1 MNRANPFGDLGE
13 FTPKS
18 TPKPVEPQQI
28 ERLAEDNGFLSRQP
42 VAKQAPAVAAPSPA
56 PAPARRRYV
65 TGRNRQIN
73 LKASDETIA
82 RFYRLADE
90 RQVPLAELFELAVA
104 ALEEQRPIKS

>member
-1 MNRANPFGDLGE
+1 MTRANPFGDLGD
-13 FTPKS
+13 FTTKS
-18 TPKPVEPQQI
+18 TPKPVEPHQI
-28 ERLAEDNGFLSRQP
+28 ERLAADNGFPSRQP
-42 VAKQAPAVAAPSPA
+42 VADKQAPAVAAPAST
-56 PAPARRRYV
+56 PARRRYV

-104 ALEEQRPIKS
+104 ALEEQGCVKS

>member
-1 MNRANPFGDLGE
+1 MTRANPFGDLGE
-13 FTPKS
+13 FTLKS

-28 ERLAEDNGFLSRQP
+28 ERLAADNGFPSRQS
-42 VAKQAPAVAAPSPA
+42 VAKQAPALAVSLS
-56 PAPARRRYV
+56 APARRRYV

-104 ALEEQRPIKS
+104 ALEEQRSEKS